1 MPSGGNAQQK
11 MRKSWQKMRP
21 SRTSYRAMEGLPTVE
36 LRCPSRLLCSI
47 PPPPL
52 PGALWIPPPS
62 RIIGHRLAPRQL
74 HDHRPRGPIEGQP
87 AEPGVGGVLEG
98 AAGLAQL
105 VRRAARLLELR
116 TADGPR
122 QQQPALAGRREAG

>member
-62 RIIGHRLAPRQL
+62 RIIGWPRVSSMTTG
-74 HDHRPRGPIEGQP
+74 H
-87 AEPGVGGVLEG
+87 
-98 AAGLAQL
+98 
-105 VRRAARLLELR
+105 AARLKASRPSRGSEVYSKGRSASRSSYAALR
-116 TADGPR
+116 ASSSSAPPMAPGSSS
-122 QQQPALAGRREAG
+122 QP